1 MFLPYRTRR
10 EKKVE
15 AERVQEPVFGV
26 LRGGEVEKVVVVLVL
41 AVDKPTVESVDVV
54 QGVVALG
61 RAAQLKGD
69 QQVEWYAQLAPFP

>member
-1 MFLPYRTRR
+1 
-10 EKKVE
+10 
-15 AERVQEPVFGV
+15 
-26 LRGGEVEKVVVVLVL
+26 
-41 AVDKPTVESVDVV
+41 V